1 MIVLA
6 SDHAGVALKAEI
18 VRLLEARG
26 TAFRDLGPADDASVD
41 YPAFAH
47 LLAREI
53 LSGRA
58 DRGVLICGT
67 GIGMSM
73 AANRHG
79 GIRAAVCHD
88 AYTAEMARRHNDANV
103 LCMGGRVVGA
113 GVALQIVEVFLGT
126 DFEGGR
132 HQRRVGLIE
141 LPPDRQEER

>member
-41 YPAFAH
+41 YPQYAH
-47 LLAREI
+47 LLAGEI

-73 AANRHG
+73 AANRHC

-113 GVALQIVEVFLGT
+113 GVAVQIVDVFLKT

-141 LPPDRQEER
+141 PPPDRQEER